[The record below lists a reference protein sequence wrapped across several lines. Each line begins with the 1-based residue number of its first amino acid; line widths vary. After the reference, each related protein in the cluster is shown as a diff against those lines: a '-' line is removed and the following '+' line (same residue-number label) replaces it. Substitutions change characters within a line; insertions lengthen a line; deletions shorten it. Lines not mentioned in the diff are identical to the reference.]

1 MAELLFIQPS
11 DITKTTVLGGNVD
24 IDKYQFC
31 IINAQISVIEPLL
44 GTELYDYIIDNFGTL
59 TGDYETLFNE
69 FVKPITKN
77 EAIAEYIEISSYTL
91 NNGGLFKHSP
101 QDAEIVDKDEAQYL
115 AGKYH
120 SLAQMY
126 IQRIN
131 KWICLNNLPEYKHY
145 QDEVSAQ
152 NIKVTSGWYLGS
164 KPNYNDG
171 YNNDDDTH
179 QHQHQHQHG
188 KN

>member
-11 DITKTTVLGGNVD
+11 EISKTTVLGGNVD

-31 IINAQISVIEPLL
+31 IINAQISVLEPLL
-44 GTELYDYIIDNFGTL
+44 GTLLYDKIIADIEGVTL
-59 TGDYETLFNE
+59 AGKYLTLYNN

-77 EAIAEYIEISSYTL
+77 EALAEYIEISSYAL
-91 NNGGLFKHSP
+91 NNGGLFKHQP

-126 IQRIN
+126 IQRFE
-131 KWICLNNLPEYKHY
+131 KWICKNNIAEYKRY
-145 QDEVSAQ
+145 QDEVNAQ
-152 NIKVTSGWYLGS
+152 KIKVTSGWYLGGGFGDT
-164 KPNYNDG
+164 YNWKIDES
-171 YNNDDDTH
+171 DD
-179 QHQHQHQHG
+179 
-188 KN
+188 